1 MAASDQIAEL
11 GQRRPGPSLP
21 YLRGE
26 GTVPLE
32 QLAPDRRTM
41 SYETLEGWFTDPY
54 ELHEARW
61 LSNGKP
67 TKLVRDGHATSY
79 EELPE
84 GPFTR
89 APEPIESEG
98 TAGPSDL
105 LRADDAES
113 AGTPMDAGGT
123 YMRQMDAV
131 WSDGAPLP
139 WIYDIKGSTD

>member
-1 MAASDQIAEL
+1 M
-11 GQRRPGPSLP
+11 
-21 YLRGE
+21 
-26 GTVPLE
+26 E
-32 QLAPDRRTM
+32 QLTTDRRTM

-67 TKLVRDGHATSY
+67 TKLVRDGEATSY
-79 EELPE
+79 DEPPE
-84 GPFTR
+84 GEFTR
-89 APEPIESEG
+89 VPEPIESEPS
-98 TAGPSDL
+98 AGPSDL

-113 AGTPMDAGGT
+113 TGTPMDAGGT

-139 WIYDIKGSTD
+139 WVYDIKGSTD